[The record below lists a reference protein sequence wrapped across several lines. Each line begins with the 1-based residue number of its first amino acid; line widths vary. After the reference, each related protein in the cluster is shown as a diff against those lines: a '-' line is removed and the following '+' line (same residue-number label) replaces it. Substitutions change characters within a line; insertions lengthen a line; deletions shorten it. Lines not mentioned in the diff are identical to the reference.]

1 MKKKWG
7 IAALYCLC
15 VITALGVVATRHAIQ
30 TQFISLQKLYLE
42 RDDLNIDWGRL
53 QIEQSTWAAH
63 GRVQRQA
70 VEKLNMRLPKAEEQ
84 IFVRDKEET
93 VGA

>member
-1 MKKKWG
+1 MKKKG
-7 IAALYCLC
+7 LITVLYCLC
-15 VITALGVVATRHAIQ
+15 VVTALGVVATRHTIQ
-30 TQFISLQKLYLE
+30 TQFITLQKLYLE

-70 VEKLNMRLPKAEEQ
+70 VEKLKMSLPQAKEQ
-84 IFVRDKEET
+84 IFVRDKE
-93 VGA
+93 